1 MTINN
6 SPIALLLPTLHSGGA
21 EKQLYYLIKHWPKK
35 EEIIL
40 YYFNDDNWTDLFI
53 SLGIRVIKIDWKKCN
68 FSYAG
73 YFINYYRKA
82 IALKKKLIHHDINT
96 IYTWL
101 FDANLVGLLISFN
114 FPIKH
119 ISSVRFGNNHY
130 LKKPITIKNIVEYF
144 LYYFILRKSVQII
157 TNSHSGKN
165 MLVNSWNVP
174 SEKINVIYNGVDI
187 PKKKNIRSERVPIKM
202 SSNIRI
208 GFVGRLDKIKN
219 PYLAIDAISLLDC
232 KNKINLEFYGRED
245 NITQNEL
252 KHYGRNKFV
261 KIKCFGH
268 VDNIW
273 EQIKQINIIIST
285 SNTEGTSNVIIEAL
299 LHGIPVVASDVGDNK
314 LLLSDKRGI
323 IVPPNDQKL
332 FCEALKY
339 YIYNHD
345 VMIEPRMNYIKNK
358 FSLLNMVDK
367 TRTTLIK
374 YSQ

>member
-1 MTINN
+1 
-6 SPIALLLPTLHSGGA
+6 
-21 EKQLYYLIKHWPKK
+21 
-35 EEIIL
+35 
-40 YYFNDDNWTDLFI
+40 
-53 SLGIRVIKIDWKKCN
+53 
-68 FSYAG
+68 
-73 YFINYYRKA
+73 
-82 IALKKKLIHHDINT
+82 
-96 IYTWL
+96 
-101 FDANLVGLLISFN
+101 
-114 FPIKH
+114 
-119 ISSVRFGNNHY
+119 
-130 LKKPITIKNIVEYF
+130 
-144 LYYFILRKSVQII
+144 
-157 TNSHSGKN
+157 

-285 SNTEGTSNVIIEAL
+285 SNTEGTSNVIIAWN
-299 LHGIPVVASDVGDNK
+299 PS
-314 LLLSDKRGI
+314 SCYR
-323 IVPPNDQKL
+323 
-332 FCEALKY
+332 CW
-339 YIYNHD
+339 
-345 VMIEPRMNYIKNK
+345 R
-358 FSLLNMVDK
+358 
-367 TRTTLIK
+367 
-374 YSQ
+374 